1 MWDWNLWQCVSSQR
15 DSVNQDGVKMDSC
28 WLLLLAFFFSAVSN
42 FRSYDDD
49 IRTHRGVC
57 ASIMKL

>member
-28 WLLLLAFFFSAVSN
+28 WLLLLAFFFFLQSQTS
-42 FRSYDDD
+42 
-49 IRTHRGVC
+49 GVMMMISEHTEGC
-57 ASIMKL
+57 VHLL